1 MSPTSDKL
9 TPPPEN
15 KYQNAVNEYRAT
27 LKWVVSTFGAVAAAL
42 VVSLQLTSLGAL
54 HGSRLYGALA
64 CVGAGLGAILIVIV
78 AAVRV
83 LEPLQGTYAGFAQ
96 GSEFKALRDFLEKD
110 PTPLQ
115 GEARTAA
122 ELAGNYDRAQQAQ
135 QATWDAY
142 QANKD
147 DATHREAYERAKA
160 EYDGLG
166 PIMDSV
172 GALGLYLYMRR
183 RYYRMMP
190 LVYTGIAVA
199 GAGLIA
205 FAYLANPP
213 AQAQPKPPPP
223 QIIFKKVVQAQPPN
237 CASYYFTLDELAD
250 DEPNIGSH
258 WPAGPLDAQAR
269 ACNLL
274 SKRALAHFLTYL
286 GRR

>member
-9 TPPPEN
+9 APPPEN

-54 HGSRLYGALA
+54 HGWRLYEAVA

-110 PTPLQ
+110 QTPLQ
-115 GEARTAA
+115 GEAGTAA
-122 ELAGNYDRAQQAQ
+122 ELADKYDRAQQAQ
-135 QATWDAY
+135 AAAWDAF
-142 QANKD
+142 QAKKD
-147 DATHREAYERAKA
+147 NPRREAYEHAKA

-190 LVYTGIAVA
+190 LVYAGIAIA

-213 AQAQPKPPPP
+213 AEAHPKQLPP
-223 QIIFKKVVQAQPPN
+223 QIIYKKVVKAQPPS

-250 DEPNIGSH
+250 DEPSIGNH
-258 WPAGPLDAQAR
+258 WPAGSLDAQAT
-269 ACNLL
+269 ACGLNGR
-274 SKRALAHFLTYL
+274 RALAHFLTYL
-286 GRR
+286 GRK